1 MTADPGQTPA
11 GTAVGTADL
20 TLDAAAA
27 TADVPAELLAQSLG
41 QYFRASW
48 QRVRGGNAGILPV
61 LLAITLL
68 MALAVTLSGAAP
80 GDADRLAEWKAV

>member
-11 GTAVGTADL
+11 GTGVGTADL

-41 QYFRASW
+41 QLHLLEKHDRFVP
-48 QRVRGGNAGILPV
+48 RVFVESDFANAQHARQL
-61 LLAITLL
+61 
-68 MALAVTLSGAAP
+68 
-80 GDADRLAEWKAV
+80 